1 MCGCSSTPFKVKTV
15 CSACGCS
22 STPFNV
28 KAVCSHFF
36 LYPLHNTTSWLVQ
49 QSSSSISFNNHQCF
63 VEDENQQSIPFHS
76 CTWLMGTMYAIL
88 VELGLFRL
96 NHLILPL
103 LEVTLLEDIGY
114 DWTINVSILIYVF
127 HLILFIP

>member
-1 MCGCSSTPFKVKTV
+1 
-15 CSACGCS
+15 
-22 STPFNV
+22 
-28 KAVCSHFF
+28 
-36 LYPLHNTTSWLVQ
+36 
-49 QSSSSISFNNHQCF
+49 
-63 VEDENQQSIPFHS
+63 
-76 CTWLMGTMYAIL
+76 MGTMYAML